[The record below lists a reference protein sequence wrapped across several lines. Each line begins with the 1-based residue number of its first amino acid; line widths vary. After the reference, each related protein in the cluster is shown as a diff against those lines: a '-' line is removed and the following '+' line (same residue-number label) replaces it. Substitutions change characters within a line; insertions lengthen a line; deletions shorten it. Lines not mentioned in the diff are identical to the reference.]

1 MTDYVN
7 MVVKAMMTRKCNG
20 MRHCWRR
27 RKRRRKT
34 HERYD
39 DAAAVGRFDPYI
51 AVIEHHVGAGN
62 HYERMIWK
70 RFLNNIGTV
79 IGKAGYVFD
88 EYVHAPL
95 AFVGLQHHNLVLDQ

>member
-1 MTDYVN
+1 MMVDYVN
-7 MVVKAMMTRKCNG
+7 RVVQAMMTRKGNG

-27 RKRRRKT
+27 KKT

-39 DAAAVGRFDPYI
+39 DAVAVGRFDPYK
-51 AVIEHHVGAGN
+51 AVIEHHVGVGI
-62 HYERMIWK
+62 HYERMIWM
-70 RFLNNIGTV
+70 RFLNNIGMV
-79 IGKAGYVFD
+79 IGKGECAFD